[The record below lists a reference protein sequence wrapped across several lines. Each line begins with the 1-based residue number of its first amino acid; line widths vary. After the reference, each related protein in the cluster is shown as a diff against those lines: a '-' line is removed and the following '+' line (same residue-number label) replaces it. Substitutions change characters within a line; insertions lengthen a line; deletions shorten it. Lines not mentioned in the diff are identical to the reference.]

1 MFEAVV
7 YILCC
12 LTSGLCAWLLL
23 ASYRRRQQRLLL
35 WSGLCFC
42 LLALNSLLVFI
53 DIIVLPTE
61 IDLTSARLATT
72 LLAVIVLL
80 YGFVWEID

>member
-1 MFEAVV
+1 MFEAIV
-7 YILCC
+7 YVLCF
-12 LTSGLCAWLLL
+12 LTSGLCACLLL
-23 ASYRRRQQRLLL
+23 VSYRRRLQRLLL

-53 DIIVLPTE
+53 DIIVLPTQV
-61 IDLTSARLATT
+61 DLTSARLATT
-72 LLAVIVLL
+72 LLAVVVLL